1 MKKNF
6 MKTVWIGACA
16 LVCGLGAVACGE
28 KEESSNNGS
37 GGSDITITLNE
48 RNITLDIDQVFDLD
62 ATVTGTTESVVWSS
76 ENTSVAMVDG
86 EGRVTAI
93 ADGQTKVFATIGND
107 RASCTVNVE
116 EGLLGLPSMT
126 VDYKTL
132 TIYVGYT
139 STVDGVFRI
148 GNEEQNIDKSNIAW
162 SSSNEAVAT
171 VQNGAITGVK
181 SGKADITAEYTHDG
195 KIYADTVTVTVK
207 ELAVYLVD
215 VENASI
221 ATTKTYGGQENTQN
235 TSTKLNVSLL
245 NKDGDTS
252 LVDWSELTAIVEDES
267 IATVSD
273 EGVITAGEKAGKTVV
288 TVKDA
293 LGLVISEIDVQTY
306 TAISSKY
313 DLDMLALAY
322 ARGVSA
328 TDWSKDSKYVLTQDI
343 DYSGDIF
350 IPIAASAKYANY
362 TLVGNQWIDV
372 LGNGEKY
379 GISYAEFVRTGLNG
393 IWPNNGSVISA
404 LPSAYVF
411 NATLDGN
418 GYAVKNA
425 KLMLDAM
432 VVALPNFEV
441 HFGIATNFIGYF
453 GPNGALRNISLEN
466 VTMQT
471 WTEAG
476 YSPSAW
482 PTLPMVGTTVTEN
495 NGAYTYGETKTVAT
509 ETKYPMNDVGLF
521 GTVAGELENV
531 YAEWNVT
538 LNYGYMNVH
547 QPMRRFGLWVAGAR
561 ISDCIF
567 VDNFGYTEDTTFS
580 HGKYSMYG
588 VAILDASVTTDN
600 VIVLSGNSINGV
612 LPIDTTVYV
621 DNADLQ
627 EAYDADNELFYRY
640 EDWTISMKDGVLTAN
655 LK

>member
-6 MKTVWIGACA
+6 MKTVWIGACVLA
-16 LVCGLGAVACGE
+16 CGLGAVACGE
-28 KEESSNNGS
+28 KGESSDKGN

-48 RNITLDIDQVFDLD
+48 RNITLDLDQVFDLD

-76 ENTSVAMVDG
+76 ENVDVATVDSD
-86 EGRVTAI
+86 GRVTGVS
-93 ADGQTKVFATIGND
+93 DGETKIFATIGND
-107 RASCTVNVE
+107 RASCTVSVE
-116 EGLLGLPSMT
+116 EGLLGLPSMK

-139 STVDGVFRI
+139 STVNGVFCI
-148 GNEEQNIDKSNIAW
+148 GSEEQDIDESNIEW
-162 SSSNEAVAT
+162 SSSNKSVAT
-171 VQNGAITGVK
+171 VQSGAITGVK
-181 SGKADITAEYTHDG
+181 TGTADITAVYTYEG
-195 KIYADTVTVTVK
+195 QSYEDTVTVTVK

-215 VENASI
+215 IENPSI
-221 ATTKTYGGQENTQN
+221 ATTKTYGGEENTQD

-252 LVDWSELTAIVEDES
+252 PVDWSELTATVADES
-267 IATVSD
+267 VATVSE

-288 TVKDA
+288 TVKDS
-293 LGLVISEIDVQTY
+293 LGLAVCEIDVQTY

-328 TDWSKDSKYVLTQDI
+328 ADWSKDSKYVLTQDI
-343 DYSGDIF
+343 DYAGEIF

-372 LGNGEKY
+372 LGDGKKY
-379 GISYAEFVRTGLNG
+379 GISYTDFVRTGLNG

-404 LPSAYVF
+404 LPLEYVF

-418 GYAVKNA
+418 GYSVKNA

-453 GPNGALRNISLEN
+453 GPNGALKNISIEN
-466 VTMQT
+466 LTMQT
-471 WTEAG
+471 WEEAG
-476 YSPSAW
+476 YSTSVW
-482 PTLPMVGTTVTEN
+482 PTLPMVGTTVTES
-495 NGAYTYGETKTVAT
+495 NGTYTYGETKTVAT
-509 ETKYPMNDVGLF
+509 ETKYPMNNVGLF
-521 GTVAGELENV
+521 GAVAGELENV

-538 LNYGYMNVH
+538 LDYGYMNVH
-547 QPMRRFGLWVAGAR
+547 QQLSSFGQWLSGAR
-561 ISDCIF
+561 ITDCIF
-567 VDNFGYTEDTTFS
+567 VDNFAYTENAIFS
-580 HGKYSMYG
+580 HEKGAMYG
-588 VAILDASVTTDN
+588 IWFSNSGVNAENVT
-600 VIVLSGNSINGV
+600 VITENTVRGT
-612 LPIDTTVYV
+612 LPVDVTVYQ
-621 DNADLQ
+621 DGSKLQ
-627 EAYDADNELFYRY
+627 EAYDADNGLFYRY
-640 EDWTISMKDGVLTAN
+640 EDWTISMKDGVLSAN